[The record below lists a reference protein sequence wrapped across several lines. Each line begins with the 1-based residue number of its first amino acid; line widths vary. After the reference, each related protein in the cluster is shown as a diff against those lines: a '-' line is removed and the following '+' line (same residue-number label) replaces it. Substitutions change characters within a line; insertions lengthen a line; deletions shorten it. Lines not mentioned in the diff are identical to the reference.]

1 MDIALNPMEFEA
13 MFYYAVNIH
22 DEVPVMNVA
31 FGSMLRSDGSTHN
44 LTFSFVFFLF
54 SLFTSFYFRY
64 LAYINKQTAI

>member
-1 MDIALNPMEFEA
+1 MEFKEK
-13 MFYYAVNIH
+13 FYYTVNIH
-22 DEVPVMNVA
+22 DEAPVKNVA
-31 FGSMLRSDGSTHN
+31 FGSMLRSDEPTYN